1 MIIVRLCGGLGNQMF
16 QYALYKAFLERGTDA
31 KLDISK
37 FKHIDMSRECF
48 LNYGCFDLKYEL
60 CTKKEARRYVIGTG
74 MTARIVSRLL
84 RDKKTHIYEK
94 EDYVYDKSVLD
105 LKEGFL
111 EGFWQSWKYAGDIQ
125 DIIKKDY
132 KFVNTLIG
140 QNKNYED
147 MINSTESVAVHI
159 RRGDYLENE
168 DIYGNICTE
177 QYYHKA
183 IEIINNQ
190 IKNPKYYFFSNDL
203 KWVRE
208 KFGEADNYI
217 YVEGNPESKGYI
229 DMRLMSACKH
239 QIIAN
244 SSFSWW
250 AAYLNSNADKKVISP
265 NKWINGR
272 ETPDVYCA
280 DWIKI

>member
-94 EDYVYDKSVLD
+94 EDYAYDKSVLD

-250 AAYLNSNADKKVISP
+250 AAYLNSNADK
-265 NKWINGR
+265 R
-272 ETPDVYCA
+272 
-280 DWIKI
+280 